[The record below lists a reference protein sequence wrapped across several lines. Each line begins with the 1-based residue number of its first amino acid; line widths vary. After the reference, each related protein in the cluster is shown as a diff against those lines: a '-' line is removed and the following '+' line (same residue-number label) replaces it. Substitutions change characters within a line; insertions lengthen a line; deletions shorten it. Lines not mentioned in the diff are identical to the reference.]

1 MGHLGMGAVEGIFFA
16 VVVLGLALWQLWS
29 LRDRD

>member
-1 MGHLGMGAVEGIFFA
+1 MGLGAVEGLFFA
-16 VVVLGLALWQLWS
+16 VAVLGLAVWQLWS

>member
-1 MGHLGMGAVEGIFFA
+1 MGLGAVEGIFFA
-16 VVVLGLALWQLWS
+16 VVVLGLAAWQLWS